1 MRGLV
6 ETIYFTNT
14 SGISEFLAVDMDDG
28 SRVRMRGFLLRPKIG
43 AKLCFEDLAK
53 DPDGCTVFKSTY
65 LLLETREEASKVLCG
80 ADGISRKTADKII
93 DVCGINVPEYL
104 KMPDIAKKL
113 RSVPGL
119 GPSKTAALTGF
130 LKTQADHSDEFGW
143 LTATGLTYSSATT
156 LLKLHGASVREW
168 VLKDPYQL
176 LYARCADFK
185 LCDRIAKAGGEDPWS
200 PRRIRAILYAAVS
213 KESKKGNTRCE
224 LDRIL
229 KECERASVWDGGT
242 VVPQDLFSLYAY
254 SDQRFRVT
262 QSRESAYIAS
272 AKNDKAENSI
282 CGDVLRLKHSA
293 RKLIPLTDEEY
304 ARIEAAAGVKYNE
317 EQALAFPI
325 LASGGIISI
334 TGFPGTGK
342 TTLLNGLIRYITMR
356 EPDAKILLCAPTGRA
371 ASRMAEVSGRAG
383 VTIHRAVHI
392 TPYDHAVRSTE
403 PLEYQFIIADE
414 MSMCDTD
421 LCARFFSSI
430 KSGTFVILTGD
441 PDQLPS
447 VGAGQVFRDLIAS
460 GAIPVCRLTMLMR
473 QKEGSMIAVNARGS
487 LEGDALREGTDF
499 KIVQAEDEE
508 MADMAVRTCAKLP
521 VMPLILSP
529 VIGGP
534 AGVARINQC
543 MQERYRKSDIS
554 TSINGVR
561 FYVGDPVIMTHN
573 NYNLEY
579 FNGETGTVAAIREGY
594 LTVAFKD
601 RSVTMELA
609 DATDVA
615 LAYVITVHRAQGTEN
630 DRCIVILPSYAYRM
644 ATGEL
649 LNTAFTRAKKDV
661 LLIATKPSMDYHTTH
676 GRGAL
681 RCCGLLDKLT
691 AAIG

>member
-43 AKLCFEDLAK
+43 AKLCFENLAK
-53 DPDGCTVFKSTY
+53 DPDGCTIFQNTY
-65 LLLETREEASKVLCG
+65 LLLETREEASRVLCG
-80 ADGISRKTADKII
+80 ADGISKKTAEKII
-93 DVCGINVPEYL
+93 DACGINVPEYL
-104 KMPDIAKKL
+104 KMPDLAKKL

-119 GPSKTAALTGF
+119 GPSKTAALTTF

-156 LLKLHGASVREW
+156 LLKLHGASVKEW

-176 LYARCADFK
+176 LYARCADFR

-200 PRRIRAILYAAVS
+200 SRRICAILYAAVS
-213 KESKKGNTRCE
+213 KELKNGNTRCE

-229 KECERASVWDGGT
+229 KQCERASTWDGGT
-242 VVPQDLFSLYAY
+242 AVPQDLFSLHAY
-254 SDQRFRVT
+254 NDRRFRVT
-262 QSRESAYIAS
+262 QSGGSVYLAS
-272 AKNDKAENSI
+272 AKSDKAEDSI
-282 CGDVLRLKHSA
+282 CKDVLRLRNSA
-293 RKLIPLTDEEY
+293 RKLELLTDKEY
-304 ARIEAAAGVKYNE
+304 TRIETDTGVKYNE
-317 EQALAFPI
+317 EQTLAFPV
-325 LASGGIISI
+325 LASGGIMAI

-371 ASRMAEVSGRAG
+371 ASRMAEVSGHAG
-383 VTIHRAVHI
+383 ITMHRAVHI

-403 PLEYQFIIADE
+403 PLEYRFIIADE

-421 LCARFFSSI
+421 LCARFFSSV
-430 KSGTFVILTGD
+430 KSGAFVILTGD

-473 QKEGSMIAVNARGS
+473 QKEGSMIAINARGS
-487 LEGDALREGTDF
+487 LEGEVLREGSDF
-499 KIVQAEDEE
+499 KIVQAEDE
-508 MADMAVRTCAKLP
+508 DMANMVVWTCAKFP

-534 AGVARINQC
+534 AGVAMLNQR
-543 MQERYRKSDIS
+543 MQEQYRKSDIS
-554 TSINGVR
+554 ASINGIR

-579 FNGETGTVAAIREGY
+579 FNGETGTVAAIGEGY

-615 LAYVITVHRAQGTEN
+615 LAYAITVHRAQGTEN

-681 RCCGLLDKLT
+681 RCCGLLDKLI